1 MRSST
6 SQTRIL
12 DIYRLVSLT
21 GAGIVMLMIILT
33 LVTVATASIGSPVS
47 GRILAATALAAI
59 ALLAL
64 LRFGY
69 VALRRRL
76 AIAAGEQEAV
86 LALAHRDALTG
97 AFTRSYFLSQ
107 LRQMVHPQADSATG
121 YMHIDMDHLKAL
133 NDSNGHAA
141 GDAAL
146 VHLIATVERLAPGA
160 MIGRLGGDE
169 FGVVFRGHDNKP
181 ALRRLGDQILREL
194 GAPVQIARRSARLSA
209 TIGVAVAPHDAVDA
223 DELISKADLALYEG
237 KKSGRKLT
245 VAFDEDMLADERH
258 KRFVERELRAA
269 ILLNELELYYQPI
282 LEIDGKTVK
291 SHESLVR
298 WQHKVRGTIMP
309 GEFIG
314 IAEQSDL
321 IDKLGDWVLRRAC
334 LDLPAL
340 GTAVGVNVSAAQ
352 LRRGDIAERFAAILR
367 ETGIE
372 GRQIIV
378 EVTETVPLKAGAI
391 ELANLKAL
399 RALGVRV
406 AIDDFGAGYASLE
419 YLRGF
424 AFDIIKIDRIYVANL
439 TQSRVDAL
447 IVGAICDIARS
458 LNVEV
463 VAEGVE
469 TAEQLEALQQAGC
482 TALQGY
488 LLGRPEPLRRRQQQ
502 PAAVASAA

>member
-1 MRSST
+1 MRSGT

-12 DIYRLVSLT
+12 DAYRSVSLA
-21 GAGIVMLMIILT
+21 GAGIVTLMIILT
-33 LVTVATASIGSPVS
+33 LLTVAAASTGNPVS
-47 GRILAATALAAI
+47 GYMVVATALAAI
-59 ALLAL
+59 VLLAL

-76 AIAAGEQEAV
+76 AIAAKEQEAV

-97 AFTRSYFLSQ
+97 AFTRSYFLAQ
-107 LRQMVHPQADSATG
+107 LRQMVHPRSQSATG
-121 YMHIDMDHLKAL
+121 YMQIDMDHLKML
-133 NDSNGHAA
+133 NDANGHAA

-169 FGVVFRGHDNKP
+169 FGIVFRGHDNKP

-194 GAPVQIARRSARLSA
+194 GAPVQIAGRSARLSA
-209 TIGVAVAPHDAVDA
+209 TIGVAIAPQDGVDA
-223 DELISKADLALYEG
+223 DELISKADLALYQG

-245 VAFDEDMLADERH
+245 VAFDGEMLADERH

-269 ILLNELELYYQPI
+269 ILLNELELHYQPI
-282 LEIDGKTVK
+282 FAADGKTLK

-309 GEFIG
+309 GEFIA

-352 LRRGDIAERFAAILR
+352 LRRGDIVERFAAIFR
-367 ETGIE
+367 ETGVE
-372 GRQIIV
+372 GSQIIV

-391 ELANLKAL
+391 EFENLKAL

-424 AFDIIKIDRIYVANL
+424 AFDIIKIDRIYVSNL

-458 LNVEV
+458 LGVEV

-469 TAEQLEALQQAGC
+469 TPEQLKALQRAGC
-482 TALQGY
+482 TALQGF
-488 LLGRPEPLRRRQQQ
+488 LLGRPEPLRQ
-502 PAAVASAA
+502 PGQSAEGVATAA